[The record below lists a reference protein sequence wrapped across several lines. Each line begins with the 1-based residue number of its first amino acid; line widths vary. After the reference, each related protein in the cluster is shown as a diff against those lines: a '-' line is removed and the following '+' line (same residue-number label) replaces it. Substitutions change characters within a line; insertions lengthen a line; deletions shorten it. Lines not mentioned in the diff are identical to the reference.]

1 MAMQHNHMSRKTMMQ
16 FEVSFSTRTATAQEV
31 RLHGQPLHSQYLVVV
46 KLLYLWKKRNPN
58 YHA

>member
-1 MAMQHNHMSRKTMMQ
+1 MMQ

-46 KLLYLWKKRNPN
+46 KLLYLWKKKKSKLPCIENTLGECRTL
-58 YHA
+58 